1 MSLTLPAVS
10 LRSARPPMQASTCGQ
25 RIVAA
30 LPLLWA
36 KWVSLHDAAGNIYW
50 HQGEVLGPA
59 EREAIR
65 VALESFVGGGAPA
78 RVNHPL
84 QRDRTALLLR
94 AEDDTNTFVGFVM
107 LVVDDRW
114 LRGKG
119 TAAPDLP
126 IPVVRAVREWGATL
140 SCGAQGAIA
149 GSLASITE
157 MKATQVAALLEE
169 SPRVDK
175 AEADR
180 YLEKLQSF
188 QMELHAQHLTPI
200 QSGIRI
206 RRYEVLMREAGPLA
220 SATAPQALIEG
231 AEALGLGPAL
241 DRRVVGELLVW
252 LAQRAEI
259 WSGEPA
265 QFSVNLTTGSLKDS
279 NFLHFIK
286 VCLEKAQLPRGLLAF
301 EAPHEFCRR
310 EPQYFAQLA
319 AQLEQ
324 AGAGVVVDNFL
335 LSEIGIDLLLQPGVR
350 LVKLDPQLS
359 RGLVND
365 RGLQAR
371 VVAIAQAARI
381 AGVHVVAKHVDSDQ
395 SRALLQALG
404 VDFIQ
409 GFSTSTPTSLDEVA
423 AQLEERRIVD
433 PLFGEDAAD
442 TLQRF
447 AATG

>member
-10 LRSARPPMQASTCGQ
+10 LRTARPPMQASTCGQ

-36 KWVSLHDAAGNIYW
+36 KWVSLHDAAGNVYW

-84 QRDRTALLLR
+84 QRDRTAVLLR

-157 MKATQVAALLEE
+157 MKAPQVAALLEE

-180 YLEKLQSF
+180 YLEKLQRF

-206 RRYEVLMREAGPLA
+206 RRYEVLMREVGPLA
-220 SATAPQALIEG
+220 STSAPQALIEG

-241 DRRVVGELLVW
+241 DRRVVGELLLW

-265 QFSVNLTTGSLKDS
+265 QFSVNLTEGSLKDG
-279 NFLHFIK
+279 NFLHFVR

-310 EPQYFAQLA
+310 EPQYFGQLA

-324 AGAGVVVDNFL
+324 AGAGVVVDNFV
-335 LSEIGIDLLLQPGVR
+335 LSELGIDLLLQPGVR
-350 LVKLDPQLS
+350 LVKLHPQLS

-395 SRALLQALG
+395 SQGLLQALG

-409 GFSTSTPTSLDEVA
+409 GFSSSAPTSLEQVA

-433 PLFGEDAAD
+433 PLFGEDRAEMP
-442 TLQRF
+442 QRF